1 MPGILLSWRHT
12 SRRGWEALVVRVE
25 SYSTGTG
32 SEVLMS
38 QSWVSA
44 ALVRP
49 ADPVTQ
55 QGARVARTPTI
66 ST

>member
-1 MPGILLSWRHT
+1 M
-12 SRRGWEALVVRVE
+12 VRVE

-49 ADPVTQ
+49 ADNHVSPRSCQSNLTN
-55 QGARVARTPTI
+55 ARSDPSSRSRTSAKP
-66 ST
+66 SDS